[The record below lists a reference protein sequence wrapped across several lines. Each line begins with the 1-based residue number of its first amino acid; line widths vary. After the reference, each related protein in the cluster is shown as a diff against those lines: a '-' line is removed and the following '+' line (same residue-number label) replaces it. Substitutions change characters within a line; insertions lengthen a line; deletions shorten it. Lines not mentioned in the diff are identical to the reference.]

1 MILID
6 YKDRRPIYEQ
16 VVEKLSELMLRGILE
31 QNSQLP
37 SVRSLAT
44 ELSINPNT
52 IQRAYAELE
61 RQGYIYSVKG
71 RGSFVAENHQIREQ
85 KKKEIFVRLGRLVEE
100 ARGTGVTMLQ
110 FQEQVI
116 QFYGSSD
123 RRPRP
128 AAGTAAPVKESQILP
143 AAEARGRKKEEKRMI
158 EAINLTKRFDD
169 IKAVDH
175 INAVIREGS
184 VFGLIGTNGAGKSTF
199 LRMAAGILKP
209 DEGRVTIDGEDIF
222 ENDKV
227 KSKFFYISD
236 EQYFLNNATPGE
248 MMKFYRNVYR
258 NFDEKRFFGLL
269 SNFDLDARRKV
280 NTFSKGMKKQLSV
293 LLGICANTDY
303 IFCDETFDGLDPV
316 MRQTVKSL
324 FANDMEERNLTP
336 IIASHNLRE
345 LEDIC
350 DHVGLLHK
358 GGILLSKDLDDMKLN
373 IHKVQ
378 CVLLP
383 GTEPENLHGIDIIR
397 TERRGSLLTLTIRGK
412 KEEIEAVM
420 QTFHPVFFELIPL
433 SLEEIFISE
442 TEVAGYDIKK
452 LIL

>member
-1 MILID
+1 
-6 YKDRRPIYEQ
+6 
-16 VVEKLSELMLRGILE
+16 
-31 QNSQLP
+31 
-37 SVRSLAT
+37 
-44 ELSINPNT
+44 
-52 IQRAYAELE
+52 
-61 RQGYIYSVKG
+61 
-71 RGSFVAENHQIREQ
+71 
-85 KKKEIFVRLGRLVEE
+85 
-100 ARGTGVTMLQ
+100 
-110 FQEQVI
+110 
-116 QFYGSSD
+116 
-123 RRPRP
+123 
-128 AAGTAAPVKESQILP
+128 
-143 AAEARGRKKEEKRMI
+143 MI

-169 IKAVDH
+169 ITAVDH
-175 INAVIREGS
+175 INAEIRDGS

-222 ENDKV
+222 ENDRV
-227 KSKFFYISD
+227 KSRFFYISD
-236 EQYFLNNATPGE
+236 EQYFLNNATPEE
-248 MMKFYRNVYR
+248 MMKFYRNVYK
-258 NFDEKRFFGLL
+258 NFDEKRFYGLL
-269 SNFDLDARRKV
+269 QNFDLSAKRKV

-383 GTEPENLHGIDIIR
+383 GTEPEDLNGVDIIR
-397 TERRGSLLTLTIRGK
+397 TERRGSLLTLTVRGK
-412 KEEIEAVM
+412 REEIEAVM
-420 QTFHPVFFELIPL
+420 QTFHPVFFEMIPL

-452 LIL
+452 LIF